1 MLWVCGIILPIF
13 FLFSEKE
20 ILWTDSSF
28 FSLSLS
34 AAKEAKEARSKKKKS
49 KEEEEEENKKRTRKK

>member
-1 MLWVCGIILPIF
+1 MKRGRIF
-13 FLFSEKE
+13 FLFSEKKKF
-20 ILWTDSSF
+20 LVTAL

-49 KEEEEEENKKRTRKK
+49 KEEEEEEEK

>member
-1 MLWVCGIILPIF
+1 MKRGRIF
-13 FLFSEKE
+13 FLFSHEKE
-20 ILWTDSSF
+20 ILGDSSLF
-28 FSLSLS
+28 VSLS